1 MGTDDRVSIL
11 LVDDQPSRLLTYE
24 SILAGLGQNLVSAR
38 SGLEALDKL
47 MRQEFAVVL
56 LDVSMPDMD
65 GFEAARLIHEHPR
78 FEKTPIIFV
87 TGVHVSELDRLTGYK
102 VGAVDYVSIPVVP
115 EILRSKVSVLV
126 ELYLKRR
133 ELRELNRTLAQANE
147 RLAEANTTLQAEKNR
162 ELETL
167 NQVLQHANSE
177 LEQANR
183 TLQNEVAERARA
195 EQALKEAD
203 RHKDE
208 FLAMLAHELRNP
220 LAPIFNAVQLMR
232 RKPLADP
239 QLAWSR
245 DVIERQLGHLT
256 RLVDD
261 LLDVSRITRGKI
273 NLTREPVEVGGLV
286 ARAVETVQPL
296 ITERGHQLTV
306 DVYREPIWVYGDA
319 LRLIQALGNVLANAA
334 KYTERSGHITLV
346 ARQVGETA
354 EIRVRDTGIGIPA
367 ALLPKIFDMFTQL
380 RSETTRSQS
389 GLGIGLA
396 LVRKLLEMHGGTV
409 TASSGGVGL
418 GSEFVIAVPV
428 IANESGRMPAVAE
441 AKANGWGAP
450 TEAPV
455 TSEANFPGKTDAKGT
470 GRVEATAPGR
480 AGMRDP
486 APARWRILVA
496 DDNSDA
502 LESLATL
509 LELGGH
515 EVFSASNG
523 ALALESAE
531 RHQPDVALLDI
542 GMPKLDG
549 YEVARR
555 IRAQPW
561 GRRITLVAL
570 TGWGQESDRQRSGEA
585 GFDSHLVKPL
595 DLDKLTEL
603 LGRLPMSVGLEAD
616 TRAGSPA

>member
-1 MGTDDRVSIL
+1 MDADGKVSIL

-24 SILAGLGQNLVSAR
+24 SILSGLGQNLVSAR
-38 SGLEALDKL
+38 SGLQALEKL

-78 FEKTPIIFV
+78 YEKTPIIFV

-115 EILRSKVSVLV
+115 EILRSKVAVLV

-133 ELRELNRTLAQANE
+133 ELRELNRTLALANE
-147 RLAEANTTLQAEKNR
+147 RLAEANTTLQAEKTR
-162 ELETL
+162 ELQML
-167 NQVLQHANSE
+167 NRDLQRANTE

-183 TLQNEVAERARA
+183 TLQNEVAERSRV

-220 LAPIFNAVQLMR
+220 LAPILNAVQLMR
-232 RKPLADP
+232 KKPLGDP
-239 QLAWSR
+239 QLVWSR
-245 DVIERQLGHLT
+245 DLIQRQLAQLT

-273 NLTREPVEVGGLV
+273 NLAREPVDIAGLV

-296 ITERGHQLTV
+296 ILERGHQITI
-306 DVYREPIWVYGDA
+306 DMPDEPLRVYGDP
-319 LRLIQALGNVLANAA
+319 LRLTQALGNVLANAA
-334 KYTERSGHITLV
+334 KYTDGAGHISLSACRSADV
-346 ARQVGETA
+346 V
-354 EIRVRDTGIGIPA
+354 EIRVRDTGIGIPSD
-367 ALLPKIFDMFTQL
+367 LLPMIFDMFTQL
-380 RSETTRSQS
+380 RNDTGRSQS

-409 TASSGGVGL
+409 TASSDGDGL
-418 GSEFVIAVPV
+418 GSEFLMTLPMISNDGVRVSAS
-428 IANESGRMPAVAE
+428 ADKR
-441 AKANGWGAP
+441 ANGR
-450 TEAPV
+450 
-455 TSEANFPGKTDAKGT
+455 DAS
-470 GRVEATAPGR
+470 A
-480 AGMRDP
+480 D
-486 APARWRILVA
+486 APASTDSSATPQVRRRILVA

-515 EVFSASNG
+515 EVFSAANG

-531 RHQPDVALLDI
+531 RNLPDVALLDI
-542 GMPKLDG
+542 GMPQLDG

-570 TGWGQESDRQRSGEA
+570 TGWGQDSDRRRSGEA

-603 LGRLPMSVGLEAD
+603 LGRLPA
-616 TRAGSPA
+616 AG